1 MNRKKIAD
9 IVRALRAKTVENGCT
24 EGEAA
29 AAAKKIAQL
38 LEQYNMTLDEAELRE
53 SDFTKANHPQDD
65 LIGKV
70 IYRVASAIS
79 HMMDIKFWSERP
91 GEPRSTTFFGFT
103 HEVEI
108 AGYLLDICRSAMK
121 TQSAK
126 IEHECRLL
134 RESVRR
140 RRVSAFL
147 DGMADRLAQRIKELK
162 PAKPTG
168 TGLVVLR
175 KELVEAALKD
185 EGIELQGARGSK
197 SNTFDEEYQRG
208 RKAADK
214 VGLNPG
220 VESSQRPRGQL
231 T

>member
-103 HEVEI
+103 HEVDIGTLADVAARHELPL
-108 AGYLLDICRSAMK
+108 AWDLGSGALLDGSRHGLPS
-121 TQSAK
+121 
-126 IEHECRLL
+126 EHL
-134 RESVRR
+134 
-140 RRVSAFL
+140 
-147 DGMADRLAQRIKELK
+147 
-162 PAKPTG
+162 PA
-168 TGLVVLR
+168 VYFFF
-175 KELVEAALKD
+175 EA
-185 EGIELQGARGSK
+185 
-197 SNTFDEEYQRG
+197 
-208 RKAADK
+208 
-214 VGLNPG
+214 
-220 VESSQRPRGQL
+220 
-231 T
+231 